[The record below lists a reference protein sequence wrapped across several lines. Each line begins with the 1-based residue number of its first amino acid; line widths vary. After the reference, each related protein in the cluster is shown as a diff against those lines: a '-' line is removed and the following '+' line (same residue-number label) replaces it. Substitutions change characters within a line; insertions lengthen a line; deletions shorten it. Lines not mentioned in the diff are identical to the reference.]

1 MANKPKNQPAQPE
14 PGDPLFNLKHAEA
27 EAALG
32 TDTSALNEAI
42 NEDGPEDDDLDE
54 GPRDSQGN
62 RRGENSSPE
71 AGTTA
76 GKH

>member
-1 MANKPKNQPAQPE
+1 MANNPKNQPTQNNA
-14 PGDPLFNLKHAEA
+14 GDPLFNLKHAEA

-32 TDTSALNEAI
+32 NNADAINEAI

>member
-1 MANKPKNQPAQPE
+1 MANEPKNKPTQPE
-14 PGDPLFNLKHAEA
+14 AGDPLFNLKHAEA

-32 TDTSALNEAI
+32 TNTSAINEAI

-62 RRGENSSPE
+62 RRGENDPADGTA
-71 AGTTA
+71 AGSH
-76 GKH
+76 K

>member
-1 MANKPKNQPAQPE
+1 MAKQPQNQSAQPE

-32 TDTSALNEAI
+32 TDAAAINEAI
-42 NEDGPEDDDLDE
+42 NEDGPEDDNLDE
-54 GPRDSQGN
+54 GPRDKQGN
-62 RRGENSSPE
+62 RRGENDSAIGS
-71 AGTTA
+71 TA